1 MRRALRGFVRG
12 LGRLV
17 LFVIQMS
24 FCLLLGEIVPML
36 TLAVLGANDNPR
48 FPHWLPPASI
58 AFWAACFLVAARWG
72 IRARRRARAARWTP
86 PTPPPGQPMPDPVQ
100 QWPEMVGQATVRRL
114 PDGSV
119 LIEPTRT
126 QNVA

>member
-1 MRRALRGFVRG
+1 MRALRGFARG
-12 LGRLV
+12 LGRAI

-24 FCLLLGEIVPML
+24 YCLLLGVIVPLL
-36 TLAVLGANDNPR
+36 TLAVLGNEKDLHT
-48 FPHWLPPASI
+48 PHWLPPASLG
-58 AFWAACFLVAARWG
+58 FWAVCWLAAVRWG

-86 PTPPPGQPMPDPVQ
+86 PPPPPPGQPMPESQ
-100 QWPEMVGQATVRRL
+100 QWPEVAGYAVVRRL

-119 LIEPTRT
+119 VIEPARG

>member
-1 MRRALRGFVRG
+1 MRALRSFTRG
-12 LGRLV
+12 VGRAI

-24 FCLLLGEIVPML
+24 YCLLLGEIVPML
-36 TLAVLGANDNPR
+36 TLAVLGANKKA
-48 FPHWLPPASI
+48 FTIHWLPPASI
-58 AFWAACFLVAARWG
+58 AFWVACFLVATRWG

-86 PTPPPGQPMPDPVQ
+86 PPPPPGQPMPEPAP
-100 QWPEMVGQATVRRL
+100 QWPEVSGYAVVRRL

-119 LIEPTRT
+119 VIEPARG